1 MKAIKSISLCA
12 LSAVLLLGCAA
23 CGTDNADGA
32 SLSGERVSTYSAAQ
46 EPVSNYTD
54 PNTVV
59 KTYDNKAYNEYL
71 LGKGNSS
78 IANQWEGYGIGDPF
92 VMRWNGMYYLYVS
105 SLDSETG
112 VRGYKS
118 ADLVSWAPMTGAGLS
133 EGYVAEGDE
142 TLAAYAPEV
151 YYFNGTFYMYSSPG
165 GNGHYIFTADNP
177 EGPFTVQT
185 GNFGHSIDGSVLIDD
200 DEQMYFTYA
209 SNGGIQMARMQ
220 NMLYEGFNAGQLLN
234 NTSIGGWTEGPYILK
249 KDGTY
254 FLTFTGNHVASDGYR
269 IAYATATSL
278 PANYRK
284 AFTRAQNNPL
294 ALETES
300 ALKGVGHSSTVM
312 GPDMDSYYLVYHYLN
327 SSGGPNRSLGI
338 DRLTFDGKMMSVAPR
353 LEDSVKPSLPAF
365 FATERDEEK
374 FETADTFLLSKTAA
388 PASFTAEYNVTG
400 SGVTTY
406 VFGYSDANNYMDVT
420 VDLSAKTVKLNKT
433 VGGTT
438 SEVAGGTLKNE
449 FLADKLHTVRV
460 AARDGKVD
468 VAFDNM
474 TKIDDATLTV
484 PAGRIGYKSL
494 DANATVGYTAF
505 SDVAMGMSDE
515 KEAKQITSYVGAK
528 NYLRDD
534 TFTAAPKLS
543 SSSKLTSIS
552 RPKDPEAD
560 YDYRFDG
567 WSNLKLGGS
576 GDSVSYLLYNGVK
589 GRYGLELVY
598 PASDAG
604 KKIGVKLDGVNGGTV
619 YKCTLPAVDAQSVS
633 DDYGIGDPYV
643 KAIVGEF
650 EMEAGARILRL
661 ENVGDSVSF
670 TAFRF
675 IETANVTPVF
685 ENSLSDYVD
694 KGVDYKTIWKL
705 KDGGHY
711 AKAGNRQLV
720 YFGDNTL
727 TDFTLEIEMKLE
739 GQTGSGSAGIVFHA
753 RNYAASPHDSV
764 SSMQGYYLYARN
776 DACGIERLNYADDRN
791 ENFASNARLGFTSD
805 QFYKIKIQVRC
816 NLITVWL
823 DGEQIF
829 SVTDAWNLANGKIGL
844 YTDGA
849 AAVFKNLKIYA

>member
-365 FATERDEEK
+365 FATERYEEK

-552 RPKDPEAD
+552 IPEDPEAD

>member
-1 MKAIKSISLCA
+1 MKAIKRISLCA

-474 TKIDDATLTV
+474 TKIDD
-484 PAGRIGYKSL
+484 GKIGYKSL
-494 DANATVGYTAF
+494 GEAVVGYTAY

-552 RPKDPEAD
+552 IPEDPEAD